1 MQVADQKDSDYLKR
15 IEIAIQKGHTIL
27 LQDVGET
34 LDPTLDHVLNKSL
47 IQVGKRFSVK
57 FGQNEIDYNPKFQLY
72 ITTRMQNP
80 HYTPEISTKVTVV
93 NFMVKESGLEEQCL
107 GIVVRAEM
115 PTLETQK
122 NEKLNAITL
131 GKQ

>member
-1 MQVADQKDSDYLKR
+1 
-15 IEIAIQKGHTIL
+15 
-27 LQDVGET
+27 
-34 LDPTLDHVLNKSL
+34 
-47 IQVGKRFSVK
+47 
-57 FGQNEIDYNPKFQLY
+57 
-72 ITTRMQNP
+72 MQNP

-107 GIVVRAEM
+107 GIVVRAET

-131 GKQ
+131 GKQQILDLEDSILSRLNNTQINLLEDEELVVKL